1 MNKYDEKGM
10 VICQECGKTFKQLT
24 VQHLKLHQLTTPEY
38 KIKYPDFPIS
48 SESFKA
54 KQKFK
59 NVDVFEKPLE
69 VDNISL
75 ESQPVI
81 TKPLEDIKPKIKE
94 EIKIEET
101 NEFDLDKIPVVSK
114 EFANE
119 VSNFIEEVKSFT
131 EENKIKFPDPRNII
145 HKDKLKI
152 LNFLLYYFQDLK
164 NSYFIEKINK
174 SGMLESRLVTDICIP
189 SRKID
194 IEFPNA
200 FWHNRDVPKHNRDT
214 TLKESGWIII
224 DINESRPTIT
234 DVKNALKKFKLI

>member
-38 KIKYPDFPIS
+38 KIKYPDFPIY

-59 NVDVFEKPLE
+59 NVDVFEKPVE
-69 VDNISL
+69 VDNPI
-75 ESQPVI
+75 EPQPVI
-81 TKPLEDIKPKIKE
+81 TKPLEDIKPQIKE

-101 NEFDLDKIPVVSK
+101 KEFDLDKIPVVSK
-114 EFANE
+114 EFASE

-131 EENKIKFPDPRNII
+131 EVHNVKFPDPKNII
-145 HKDKLKI
+145 HKEKIKI
-152 LNFLLYYFQDLK
+152 LNFLLFYFNDLR
-164 NSYFIEKINK
+164 NSFFIEKINRQ
-174 SGMLESRLVTDICIP
+174 GMLESRLVTDICIP

>member
-1 MNKYDEKGM
+1 MNQYDEKGM
-10 VICQECGKTFKQLT
+10 VICQECGKSFSQITN
-24 VQHLKLHQLTTPEY
+24 QHLKFHQITIPEY

-59 NVDVFEKPLE
+59 KVNVFNDPPVNEPLT
-69 VDNISL
+69 N
-75 ESQPVI
+75 
-81 TKPLEDIKPKIKE
+81 LEDLEIKSHQIQE

-174 SGMLESRLVTDICIP
+174 SGMLESRLITDICIP
-189 SRKID
+189 SRMLD

-214 TLKESGWIII
+214 TLKESGWKII
-224 DINESRPTIT
+224 DINESKPTIT
-234 DVKNALKKFKLI
+234 DVKNALKKFNLI

>member
-1 MNKYDEKGM
+1 MNQYDEKGM
-10 VICQECGKTFKQLT
+10 VICQECGKSFNQLT
-24 VQHLKLHQLTTPEY
+24 YKHLKLHDLTCVEY
-38 KIKYPDFPIS
+38 KTKYPDYS
-48 SESFKA
+48 MASKSYSA
-54 KQKFK
+54 KQRLK
-59 NVDVFEKPLE
+59 NVKIFVDHSEKPKNLE
-69 VDNISL
+69 
-75 ESQPVI
+75 
-81 TKPLEDIKPKIKE
+81 IKSHQIQE

-189 SRKID
+189 SRMLD

-214 TLKESGWIII
+214 TLKESGWKII
-224 DINESRPTIT
+224 DINESKPTIT
-234 DVKNALKKFKLI
+234 DVKNVLKKFNLI